1 MKIKTFLIGVIVA
14 AGLQT
19 AALAKIIYDHRSLLV
34 SGQEVYLETGFVD
47 PRDLFRGHYVTLRL
61 LISNPERHKVE
72 IDGTFGYRDDIF
84 MVLKKGEG
92 VFWEAASIHKTY
104 PVNPGGP
111 VIKGTAM
118 FTSTN
123 LENSASVRPTVSF
136 PFDRYFAPKLKAQ
149 ELENL
154 RRNRKLG
161 VILSLGDDG
170 KGLIKGVT
178 IDGDPIYEEGLF

>member
-14 AGLQT
+14 ASLQT
-19 AALAKIIYDHRSLLV
+19 AALAMIIYDHRSLLV
-34 SGQEVYLETGFVD
+34 SGQEVYLETGFID

-61 LISNPERHKVE
+61 LISNADRDKVK
-72 IDGTFGYRDDIF
+72 IDGTFSYRDDAF

-104 PVNPGGP
+104 PENPEGP
-111 VIKGTAM
+111 VIKGAAM

-123 LENSASVRPTVSF
+123 LENSASIRPTISF

-154 RRNRKLG
+154 RRDRKLG

-170 KGLIKGVT
+170 NGLIKGVT
-178 IDGDPIYEEGLF
+178 IDGEPIYEESLF